1 MVRVG
6 IVGVTG
12 YTGME
17 LVRLLGWH
25 PGAEITYA
33 SSLSSIGVKLEELV
47 PDAKVDPD
55 ILVEKFDPARAWEM
69 AEFFF
74 LCLPHGESME
84 TAGIL
89 FDKGARIVD
98 LSADFRMPDPTQY
111 EVWYGEHKRINLL
124 AEAVYGMPEIY
135 RERLFDARLV
145 ANPGCYPT
153 SIILGLAPLIK
164 AGCIH
169 SEGIVA
175 DSKSGVSGAGREPK
189 ANLHFPEVAGNFLA
203 YSLAGQH
210 RHTGEIEQ
218 ELGALAHRPVRITF
232 SPHLLPV
239 TRGILSTIYVH
250 PVGTIDEEALF
261 RVFKDAYGHEPFLRV
276 HRPGERLPSIKEVN
290 GTNFCAIAGKVDERT
305 GTVIIISC
313 IDNLIKGAAGQ
324 AVQNMNLMTRQEETT
339 GLMYTPIYP

>member
-1 MVRVG
+1 MIRVG
-6 IVGVTG
+6 IIGVTG

-17 LVRLLGWH
+17 LVRLLGCH
-25 PGAEITYA
+25 PGAQITYA
-33 SSLSSIGVKLEELV
+33 SSLSSIGVNLGKLV
-47 PDAKVDPD
+47 PGAKVDSD
-55 ILVEKFDPARAWEM
+55 ILVENFDPSRAWEM

-89 FDKGARIVD
+89 FEKGARIVD
-98 LSADFRMPDPTQY
+98 LSADFRMPDPAQY

-124 AEAVYGMPEIY
+124 GEAVYGMPEIY
-135 RERLFDARLV
+135 RERLFEARLV

-153 SIILGLAPLIK
+153 SIILGLAPLLK

-175 DSKSGVSGAGREPK
+175 DSKSGVSGAGREPR

-203 YSLAGQH
+203 YNLAGRH

-218 ELGALAHRPVRITF
+218 ELGALAGRPVRVTF

-239 TRGILSTIYVH
+239 TRGILSTIYVN
-250 PVGTIDEEALF
+250 PVGVTDDEALF
-261 RVFKDAYGHEPFLRV
+261 RVLKDAYRHEPFLRV
-276 HRPGERLPSIKEVN
+276 HRPEESLPSIKEVN
-290 GTNFCAIAGKVDERT
+290 GTNLCSIAGKVDERT
-305 GTVIIISC
+305 GTVVIISC

-324 AVQNMNLMTRQEETT
+324 AVQNMNLMTGQEETT
-339 GLMYTPIYP
+339 GLMYMPLYP